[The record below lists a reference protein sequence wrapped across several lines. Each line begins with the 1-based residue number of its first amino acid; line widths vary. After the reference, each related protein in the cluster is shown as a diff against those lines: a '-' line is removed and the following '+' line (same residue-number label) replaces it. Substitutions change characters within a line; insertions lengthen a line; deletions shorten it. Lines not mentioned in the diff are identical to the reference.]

1 MGALMLRGLIVQR
14 QHTEL
19 NMLVKMISRFA
30 GENGTANPG
39 DEIEVTKQQA
49 DDLIAGGFA
58 TPVKQIEIEMAVI
71 QEPEN
76 AAITQQKP
84 KGKK

>member
-1 MGALMLRGLIVQR
+1 MR
-14 QHTEL
+14 
-19 NMLVKMISRFA
+19 VKMITRFA

-39 DEIEVTKQQA
+39 DEIEVADKQA

-58 TPVKQIEIEMAVI
+58 TPVNKIVIETAVI
-71 QEPEN
+71 KEPEN
-76 AAITQQKP
+76 AAIATKNP